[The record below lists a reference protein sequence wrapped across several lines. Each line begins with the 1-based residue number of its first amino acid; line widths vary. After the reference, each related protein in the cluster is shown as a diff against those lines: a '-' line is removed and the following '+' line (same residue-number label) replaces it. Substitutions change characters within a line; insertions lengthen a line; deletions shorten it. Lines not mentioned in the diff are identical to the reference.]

1 LIIDSVKS
9 AFTGYY
15 LYIKFVHVFFVMI
28 WAFSTS
34 VAYGWYVRGAF
45 LRWAANPDDPE
56 AINRRNRAIE
66 QFDRGVILEHIAFPV
81 ILVTGPL
88 LLVVAGWNLES
99 PWLVLK
105 LLVVILVFVPMEIV
119 DYYLSHFGGNKYRL
133 RMRGEF
139 EAYERSIR
147 RHWRFLRISTPLIIV
162 FVPLVIF
169 LAIVKPPLW

>member
-1 LIIDSVKS
+1 MIETIQTTF
-9 AFTGYY
+9 AGYY

-45 LRWAANPDDPE
+45 LKWAANPDDP
-56 AINRRNRAIE
+56 ALIRRRNRAIE
-66 QFDRGVILEHIAFPV
+66 QFDRGVVLEHVAFPV
-81 ILVTGPL
+81 ILLTGPL
-88 LLVVAGWNLES
+88 LMIIAGWRLDS

-105 LLVVILVFVPMEIV
+105 LLVVIFVFVPMEAV

-133 RMRGEF
+133 RMRGESGR
-139 EAYERSIR
+139 YELAIR
-147 RHWRFLRISTPLIIV
+147 RHWQFLRITTPLIIV

-169 LAIVKPPLW
+169 LAIVKPTLW